1 MPGLLLTG
9 VALCTALIMV
19 AALVVI
25 RHWRRSNGQPPAP
38 ASAGGTAAGPAGK
51 PMAPREIAIVPGFSD
66 TVPPDPGAQVAA
78 QPGQA
83 AHQQARPSAGPQPPD
98 RHGPG
103 PSLNGQRAIARAV
116 TESEQI
122 ASYYEQA
129 DKPMADYLTAL
140 GWAHQPPH
148 SPQPPGPAERTK
160 RRPPPS
166 GGHRQ

>member
-19 AALVVI
+19 AALVVV
-25 RHWRRSNGQPPAP
+25 RHWRRSSGQPPAP
-38 ASAGGTAAGPAGK
+38 ASARGTAAGPADK
-51 PMAPREIAIVPGFSD
+51 PMAPGETAIVPGFSD
-66 TVPPDPGAQVAA
+66 TVPPGHGAQVPA

-83 AHQQARPSAGPQPPD
+83 AHPQARPAAGPQPD

-103 PSLNGQRAIARAV
+103 PPLNGQRVIARAV
-116 TESEQI
+116 TAGEQI

-140 GWAHQPPH
+140 GWAHQSSH
-148 SPQPPGPAERTK
+148 SPQPPGPAERTE
-160 RRPPPS
+160 RRPPP
-166 GGHRQ
+166 GGGYRQ

>member
-25 RHWRRSNGQPPAP
+25 RHWRRSNGHPPAP
-38 ASAGGTAAGPAGK
+38 ASACGTAAGPAGK
-51 PMAPREIAIVPGFSD
+51 TMAPREIAIVPGFSD
-66 TVPPDPGAQVAA
+66 AAPPDPGAQVPA
-78 QPGQA
+78 QPGPA
-83 AHQQARPSAGPQPPD
+83 AHQQARSAAGPQPD
-98 RHGPG
+98 RPG
-103 PSLNGQRAIARAV
+103 SRPPLNGQRAIARAV
-116 TESEQI
+116 TESDQI

-148 SPQPPGPAERTK
+148 GPRPPGPAERVE